1 MGDPVGDPVGEG
13 RGWRRALRVNL
24 EIVAGVSGAK
34 LGQGLHPRRIIG
46 AISDS
51 RPQTHMKRA

>member
-1 MGDPVGDPVGEG
+1 MGDPVGEG

-34 LGQGLHPRRIIG
+34 LGQGLYPRRIIG